1 MLKIAIPKGSLE
13 EGTFNLFRQADL
25 PIRRRSER
33 DYNLSISDPR
43 ISEAFML
50 RPQEIA
56 SYVSEGE
63 FDLGITGKD
72 WIMETAAVVKEI
84 ADLRFSRGGW
94 SRVKIVLATSN
105 ENPIN
110 NPTDIS
116 SNSKVVTEYPQLTR
130 RFFNQLGKR
139 EIKIRLSYGATEVKV
154 PRLADYL
161 VDVTETGR
169 TLMEN
174 GKKIIATILES
185 STKLIANP
193 NSLKDPAKKQAIYEV
208 ADLLLSVIRARDK
221 VLIKMNIS
229 EGKLEKLVAF
239 LPSLKSPTI
248 APLYRRSED
257 DEKLFM
263 VETIVEKP
271 TLNIILPQIKKIGA
285 TDIMEIDVAKV
296 FPELFPKEGK

>member
-72 WIMETAAVVKEI
+72 WVVETAANVKEI
-84 ADLRFSRGGW
+84 ADLQFSRGGW
-94 SRVKIVLATSN
+94 SRVKIVLATSE
-105 ENPIN
+105 ENPID

-116 SNSKVVTEYPQLTR
+116 SSAKVVTEYPQLTR
-130 RFFNQLGKR
+130 RFFRQLGKR
-139 EIKIRLSYGATEVKV
+139 EVRIRLSYGATEVKV

-169 TLMEN
+169 TLREN
-174 GKKIIATILES
+174 GKKIIATLMES

-193 NSLKDPAKKQAIYEV
+193 NSLVDPAKKQAIDEIV
-208 ADLLLSVIRARDK
+208 DLLLSVIRARDK
-221 VLIKMNIS
+221 VLIKMNI
-229 EGKLEKLVAF
+229 GREKLDALIAF

-248 APLYRRSED
+248 APLYRRSDED
-257 DEKLFM
+257 EELFM
-263 VETIVEKP
+263 VETVVEKP
-271 TLNIILPQIKKIGA
+271 RLNIILPEIKKIGA
-285 TDIMEIDVAKV
+285 MDILEIDVAKV
-296 FPELFPKEGK
+296 FP